1 MFVFGRKKGVVGVG
15 STGWR
20 AMVVWSML
28 KLFGTRP
35 ARWDPQHAMPYFD
48 HNATTPPA
56 PEACRAMADACVR
69 VWGNPSSPHWAG
81 QAARMLIEEARAA
94 VAGLFCVGAADVV
107 FTSGGTEAACQ
118 VLLGGEALY
127 RPRHLIVSPVEHA
140 CVLSSAEAL
149 EAAGW
154 RVTRLRVD
162 GQGRVD
168 PADVRQAIAPDTAL
182 ISVMTANN
190 DTGVLQ
196 PLAEIADVARSA
208 AVPFHSDAV
217 QAAGR
222 LALDLNRIGVDF
234 ATISGHKLYGPK
246 GSGAVICGSRR
257 RPGALLR
264 GGEQEGGLRAGTE
277 DVPAIAGLGAAAA
290 LARRRWAQEAARL
303 ATLRDRLEA
312 WLCENCA
319 DAVVHGAGAERLP
332 NTLNIAFPGVRA
344 AALAAR
350 LDLEGVAVATTSACA
365 SKTEHPPHVLLAM
378 GVPPELALA
387 SVRFSLGEGNTLEEV
402 EEAAGLVIRL
412 LTELRR
418 A

>member
-1 MFVFGRKKGVVGVG
+1 MLSALDLRPE
-15 STGWR
+15 WR
-20 AMVVWSML
+20 SPSAL
-28 KLFGTRP
+28 
-35 ARWDPQHAMPYFD
+35 MPYFD

-56 PEACRAMADACVR
+56 PEVCRAVTDACMR
-69 VWGNPSSPHWAG
+69 CWGNPSSPHRAG
-81 QAARMLIEEARAA
+81 QEARALVEEA
-94 VAGLFCVGAADVV
+94 HSGVGALFGVEAPDVL

-118 VLLGGEALY
+118 VLLGGDALW

-140 CVLSSAEAL
+140 CVLSAAEAL

-168 PADVRQAIAPDTAL
+168 PEDVRRAIAADTAL

-190 DTGVLQ
+190 DTGVVQ
-196 PLAEIADVARSA
+196 PLAGIAEVARAA
-208 AVPFHSDAV
+208 AVPFHTDAV

-222 LALDLNRIGVDF
+222 LALDLPRIGVDF
-234 ATISGHKLYGPK
+234 ATISGHKIYGPK
-246 GSGAVICGSRR
+246 GIGAVLCGSRR

-264 GGEQEGGLRAGTE
+264 GGEQERGLRAGTE
-277 DVPAIAGLGAAAA
+277 NVPAIAGLGVAAG
-290 LARRRWAQEAARL
+290 LARQRQGAEALRL
-303 ATLRDRLEA
+303 AALRDRLEA
-312 WLCENCA
+312 MLCDACA

-344 AALAAR
+344 VVLAVR

-365 SKTEHPPHVLLAM
+365 AKVESPPHVLLAM
-378 GVPPELALA
+378 GVPPELALG
-387 SVRFSLGEGNTLEEV
+387 SLRFSLGEGNTEAEV
-402 EEAAGLVIRL
+402 DEVAGLVIRL
-412 LTELRR
+412 LPELRR